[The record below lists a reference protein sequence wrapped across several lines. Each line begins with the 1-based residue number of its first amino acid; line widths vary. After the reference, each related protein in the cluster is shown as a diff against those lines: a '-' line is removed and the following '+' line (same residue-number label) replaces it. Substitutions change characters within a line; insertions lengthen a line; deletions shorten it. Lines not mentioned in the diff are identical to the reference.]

1 MLKGISMGKYGNIDL
16 NPLIKANSAVAS
28 YIQVQDT
35 SKIPDQSI
43 STPKS
48 NLEVPSITATPEV
61 DSVTQKSTEVNLTRS
76 EQLVKPLSAK
86 IKLVSIKQEVITNS
100 QDTSYDRVNNDELPF
115 QHSKL
120 IIDRIFQENFL
131 LSIPYKSIGI
141 NSSENLLNDSTIQ
154 RIEKSIHISLPPVV
168 EKRPLGIDGTL
179 RSESSFNWI
188 AGLLLLSLFVF
199 SWMKILYQKYV
210 EQVVITVVNY
220 QASVRLL
227 REKNVLFKN
236 MAVGLNVVFSINLGL
251 FVFFTLAYFNVSQV
265 IADRN
270 FLSVLIY
277 CFAIGVIYS
286 VKTLSCKL
294 IGYIFL
300 AQDEFKEYVHNFN
313 LFNKNIGLFLFPIV
327 ITMPYISDYMEPLVI
342 FSGMAVFSSLF
353 VLRTVRGFQIIIRK
367 GVSTFYLILYLCAIE
382 ILPVLLLVKYSSTW
396 I

>member
-1 MLKGISMGKYGNIDL
+1 MGKYGNIDL